1 MRVDCVDHRQ
11 RTGPLVREVQHHR
24 ASEGSRAGFCCAARH
39 VGGNLHEVRVCA
51 KPRMW
56 VYPCNAVTLG
66 GVLPRRL
73 GRYGV
78 PMPMVIGPD
87 VATLNRN
94 NYFSEFL
101 DAASALK
108 LKLDAITIH
117 QVVVVCDPVHRL
129 PWVTRGVARSVLLRW
144 SYGH

>member
-1 MRVDCVDHRQ
+1 MWLY
-11 RTGPLVREVQHHR
+11 P
-24 ASEGSRAGFCCAARH
+24 RH
-39 VGGNLHEVRVCA
+39 
-51 KPRMW
+51 
-56 VYPCNAVTLG
+56 AVTLG
-66 GVLPRRL
+66 GVSPCWV

-129 PWVTRGVARSVLLRW
+129 LWVTRGVARSVLLRW